1 MSYLNVSIFLMLL
14 CTPALLQQGVQFT
27 ERVYQ
32 YELESK
38 VPEELLKV
46 TGEASSSLPHDRVAL
61 IFTASEV
68 NMNPHTA
75 LEASSVASKKAID
88 SLIALGLNRTEYETQ
103 SFSIQKKLESIY
115 RPWSQQ
121 YETVF
126 HGYEVKNTIKVF
138 TDKLDLAGKIINAVV
153 GSGIKEV
160 DSVVFS
166 VADEKNEAERERL
179 IALAIQDAKE
189 KAELALGPLGYV
201 INKVKL
207 LNMDSFQPQPFYYAP
222 HGLRASVAMD
232 SPMGSAPAPLLG
244 SKSDIEVKVKLEF
257 LIGRASAV

>member
-1 MSYLNVSIFLMLL
+1 MMLL
-14 CTPALLQQGVQFT
+14 CIPALFQQQGIQFT

-46 TGEASSSLPHDRVAL
+46 TGEASSSLPHDRVTL
-61 IFTASEV
+61 TFSASEV

-75 LEASSVASKKAID
+75 LEVSSIASRKAIEA
-88 SLIALGLNRTEYETQ
+88 LVALGLNNTEYETQ

-126 HGYEVKNTIKVF
+126 HGYEVKNTIRVF

-160 DSVVFS
+160 DSVSFS

-207 LNMDSFQPQPFYYAP
+207 LNLDSSNAQPFYYAP

-232 SPMGSAPAPLLG
+232 AMSSAPAPLLG
-244 SKSDIEVKVKLEF
+244 SKSDIDVKVNLEF
-257 LIGRASAV
+257 LISRASAV

>member
-1 MSYLNVSIFLMLL
+1 MVQLNLSILL
-14 CTPALLQQGVQFT
+14 LLISTPAFLQQGVQFT

-32 YELESK
+32 YEVESK

-46 TGEASSSLPHDRVAL
+46 SGEASSSLPHDRVTL
-61 IFTASEV
+61 TFTASEV

-75 LEASSVASKKAID
+75 LEVSSTATRKAIE
-88 SLIALGLNRTEYETQ
+88 SLIALGLNSTEYETQ
-103 SFSIQKKLESIY
+103 SFSIQKKLESVY

-126 HGYEVKNTIKVF
+126 HGYEVKNTVKVF
-138 TDKLDLAGKIINAVV
+138 TDKLNLAGRIINAVV

-166 VADEKNEAERERL
+166 VADEKNEQEKERL
-179 IALAIQDAKE
+179 IAIAIQDAKE

-201 INKVKL
+201 IDKVKL
-207 LNMDSFQPQPFYYAP
+207 LNMESYQPQPFFYAP
-222 HGLRASVAMD
+222 HGLRASVAAD
-232 SPMGSAPAPLLG
+232 SMSSAPAPLLG
-244 SKSDIEVKVKLEF
+244 SKSDVEVKVNLEF
-257 LIGRASAV
+257 LIKRASVV